1 MDLSPTV
8 MEIKAKIN
16 KCAIIKITH
25 FSTGKET
32 INEMR
37 RQPTDWEKTF
47 TNEGTNELNF
57 QITETI
63 HTSR

>member
-1 MDLSPTV
+1 M
-8 MEIKAKIN
+8 
-16 KCAIIKITH
+16 
-25 FSTGKET
+25 ET

-47 TNEGTNELNF
+47 ANEGTNELNF
-57 QITETI
+57 QITETT